1 MVLWKWENNL
11 LKRDWDKETIKMQPF
26 YCKTCANSTG
36 KSFLDLRMQENKQK
50 RVLTTEQLRA

>member
-1 MVLWKWENNL
+1 
-11 LKRDWDKETIKMQPF
+11 MQPF